1 MAKFKPLVDTSV
13 KDAESQVSEYWKK
26 IDILDRTLEKGQN
39 DPSFVFYEGPPTA
52 NGNPGIHH
60 VVSMSSRLFL
70 SVSITKEFP

>member
-52 NGNPGIHH
+52 NGNQ
-60 VVSMSSRLFL
+60 VYTMLL
-70 SVSITKEFP
+70 LEL